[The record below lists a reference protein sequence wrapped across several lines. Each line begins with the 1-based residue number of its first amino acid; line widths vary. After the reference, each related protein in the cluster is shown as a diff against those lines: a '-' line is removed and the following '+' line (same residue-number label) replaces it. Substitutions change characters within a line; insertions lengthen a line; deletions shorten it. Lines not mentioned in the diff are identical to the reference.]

1 MAVIKVVDANQF
13 DSLFKEHEYI
23 LVDFYADW
31 CPPCRMMLPIIDRL
45 SEDPDLQK
53 ITFVKVNVDENPMLA
68 DQFGIQGI
76 PTFILFKSTV
86 KSQIDSESQNLTQ
99 GDNYEIIGKFV
110 GGQEPLGFKT
120 KLLEA
125 VK

>member
-13 DSLFKEHEYI
+13 NSLFKEHEYI

-31 CPPCRMMLPIIDRL
+31 CPPCRMMSPVIDRL

-76 PTFILFKSTV
+76 PTFK
-86 KSQIDSESQNLTQ
+86 
-99 GDNYEIIGKFV
+99 IGRASCRERV
-110 GGQEPLGFKT
+110 
-120 KLLEA
+120 
-125 VK
+125 

>member
-1 MAVIKVVDANQF
+1 MAVIKVADANQF
-13 DSLFKEHEYI
+13 TSLFKEHEYI

-31 CPPCRMMLPIIDRL
+31 CPPCRMMSPIIDRL
-45 SEDPDLQK
+45 SDDPDLQK
-53 ITFVKVNVDENPMLA
+53 ITFVKVIVDENSMLA

-86 KSQIDSESQNLTQ
+86 KSQIDSESQSSTQ
-99 GDNYEIIGKFV
+99 GDNYQIIDKFV

>member
-1 MAVIKVVDANQF
+1 MAVTKVADANQF
-13 DSLFKEHEYI
+13 NSLFKEHEYI

-31 CPPCRMMLPIIDRL
+31 CPPCRMMSPVIDRF

-68 DQFGIQGI
+68 VQFGIQGI

-86 KSQIDSESQNLTQ
+86 KSQIENESQNLTQ
-99 GDNYEIIGKFV
+99 GDNYKIIGKFV